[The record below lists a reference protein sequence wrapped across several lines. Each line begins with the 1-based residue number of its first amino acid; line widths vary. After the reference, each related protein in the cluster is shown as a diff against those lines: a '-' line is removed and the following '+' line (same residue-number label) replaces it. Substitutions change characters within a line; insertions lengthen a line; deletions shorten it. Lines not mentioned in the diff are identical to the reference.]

1 MRLLRFSSRLSITS
15 SLRSPA
21 LHYEAHWSFSCLRS
35 LGFVENLVLAYFSQL
50 GDQIRGQVRLISMRY
65 PYLLIAVIAFTC
77 RTAFAA
83 VSEEEYKK
91 RIYAHL
97 MISDRLSAVRE
108 AEKAIREY
116 PESKNIQLAY
126 IRALSEKGSETEA
139 MEQWVETAIKFEE
152 EKNNRRMLELLAW
165 GVLNKGESSTQL
177 NIRLNSMIGAAF
189 TRDAKAIPIIL
200 GQMRA
205 TNALLRSIAVKLA
218 TTFGDAPL
226 KDEMTRMLKAE
237 KVWYVRLDVIR
248 AVGALRLLELKP
260 DLKEIIGNPRTLV
273 EEKAAAIVALV
284 SMYDFID
291 RAELLSLVQSD
302 RAGLRQLA
310 SEVIAHLNLHEELDL
325 LLPLLR
331 DVSSDVRISALNALA
346 LMRVQKIGSVPV
358 SELLEENVHNTSP
371 EVAITAAYVL
381 LLLDEK
387 KGSQHLSQWLKSENP
402 EWRRLSSA
410 ALSSSGRYGLKLLL
424 KEFKESKD
432 PYVKINLA
440 LGLIGQRIQVSA
452 ACDAIHKVL
461 SQEKLTLW
469 MWDSHSNPL
478 FHSLAP
484 SRVKHIEQI
493 PHYPAVVDQ
502 LVKLDLL
509 SVLSIL
515 RYPHAQSVVRE
526 FLQARTWGVTGAAA
540 ATLLQEG
547 DEEDLASVRELLSDS
562 DEKIRVQ
569 AAMILAIVG
578 SDPSAVKILQE
589 AYPYVDREMKVHIL
603 EALAHIG
610 DPSSIPFLLDILKEP
625 FQVLR
630 VVSAS
635 ALIQCLY
642 H

>member
-1 MRLLRFSSRLSITS
+1 MKIWYLIFLVFLCATS
-15 SLRSPA
+15 S
-21 LHYEAHWSFSCLRS
+21 SFGAC
-35 LGFVENLVLAYFSQL
+35 
-50 GDQIRGQVRLISMRY
+50 
-65 PYLLIAVIAFTC
+65 
-77 RTAFAA
+77 
-83 VSEEEYKK
+83 SEEEYKK

-97 MISDRLSAVRE
+97 MISDRLSAVQE
-108 AEKAIREY
+108 AEKALREY
-116 PESKNIQLAY
+116 PKSKNLQLAY
-126 IRALSEKGSETEA
+126 IRALSEKGDETEA
-139 MEQWVETAIKFEE
+139 MEQWAETVINFQE
-152 EKNNRRMLELLAW
+152 EKNDRRMLELLAW
-165 GVLNKGESSTQL
+165 GVLNKGESSAQL

-189 TRDAKAIPIIL
+189 TRDAKAIPIL
-200 GQMRA
+200 LEQMRA
-205 TNALLRSIAVKLA
+205 SNALLRSIAVKLA
-218 TTFGDAPL
+218 SSFGDAPF
-226 KDEMTRMLKAE
+226 KDEITRMLKEE
-237 KVWYVRLDVIR
+237 KVWYVRLDVIQ
-248 AVGALRLLELKP
+248 AIGALHVRELKAE
-260 DLKEIIGNPRTLV
+260 LKEIIGNPRTLV

-284 SMYDFID
+284 SMYDVIE
-291 RAELLSLVQSD
+291 REELLSLVQSD

-310 SEVIAHLNLHEELDL
+310 AEVITYLNMKEELDL

-346 LMRVQKIGSVPV
+346 LMRVQKIGSARVI
-358 SELLEENVHNTSP
+358 ELLEENLQNSSP
-371 EVAITAAYVL
+371 EVAITASYVL
-381 LLLDEK
+381 LLNDERE
-387 KGSQHLSQWLKSENP
+387 GLRRFSQWLKSENP

-410 ALSSSGRYGLKLLL
+410 ALSSSGKYGLKLIL
-424 KEFKESKD
+424 KEFKETRD

-440 LGLIGQRIQVSA
+440 MGLIGQRIQVNA

-461 SQEKLTLW
+461 SQEKNTLW
-469 MWDSHSNPL
+469 MWDARSNPL
-478 FHSLAP
+478 FRSLAP
-484 SRVKHIEQI
+484 SRVKHIEHI
-493 PHYPAVVDQ
+493 PHYPAVIDQ

-515 RYPHAQSVVRE
+515 RYPDAGAVVRE

-547 DEEDLASVRELLSDS
+547 DEEDLVAVRELLNDP

-578 SDPSAVKILQE
+578 SDPSAVKILQG
-589 AYPYVDREMKVHIL
+589 AYPHVDREMKVHIL

-610 DPSSIPFLLDILKEP
+610 DPSSIPFLLEILKEP

>member
-1 MRLLRFSSRLSITS
+1 MWFFIPFLIVCS
-15 SLRSPA
+15 A
-21 LHYEAHWSFSCLRS
+21 LHA
-35 LGFVENLVLAYFSQL
+35 
-50 GDQIRGQVRLISMRY
+50 I
-65 PYLLIAVIAFTC
+65 
-77 RTAFAA
+77 
-83 VSEEEYKK
+83 SEEEYKK

-97 MISDRLSAVRE
+97 MISDRLSAVQE
-108 AEKAIREY
+108 AEKALSEY
-116 PESKNIQLAY
+116 PESKNVQFAY
-126 IRALSEKGSETEA
+126 IRALSEKGDETEA
-139 MEQWVETAIKFEE
+139 MEQWAETAIKFEE

-165 GVLNKGESSTQL
+165 GVLNKGESSAQL

-189 TRDAKAIPIIL
+189 TRDAKAIPILL

-205 TNALLRSIAVKLA
+205 SNALLRSIAVKLA
-218 TTFGDAPL
+218 ASFGDAPL
-226 KDEMTRMLKAE
+226 KDEITRMLKEE
-237 KVWYVRLDVIR
+237 KVWYVRLDVIHSI
-248 AVGALRLLELKP
+248 GALHLRELKA
-260 DLKEIIGNPRTLV
+260 DLKEIIGNPRTLI

-284 SMYDFID
+284 SMYDTIE
-291 RAELLSLVQSD
+291 REELLSLVQSD

-310 SEVIAHLNLHEELDL
+310 AVVIAHLNLSDELDL

-331 DVSSDVRISALNALA
+331 DASSDVRISALNTLT
-346 LMRVQKIGSVPV
+346 LMRVQKIGSASVPQ
-358 SELLEENVHNTSP
+358 LIKENLNHSSP
-371 EVAITAAYVL
+371 EIAITASYVL
-381 LLLDEK
+381 LLLDERE
-387 KGSQHLSQWLKSENP
+387 GSRHLTQWLKSEHP
-402 EWRRLSSA
+402 EWRRLASA
-410 ALSSSGRYGLKLLL
+410 ALASSGKYGLKLIL
-424 KEFKESKD
+424 KEFKETED
-432 PYVKINLA
+432 AYVKINLA
-440 LGLIGQRIQVSA
+440 MGLIGQRVQVNA

-461 SQEKLTLW
+461 SQEKNTLW

-478 FHSLAP
+478 FRTLAP
-484 SRVKHIEQI
+484 SRVKHIEHI

-547 DEEDLASVRELLSDS
+547 DEEDLAAVRELLND
-562 DEKIRVQ
+562 DEEKIRVQ

-589 AYPYVDREMKVHIL
+589 AYPRVDREMKVHIL